1 MAEHVEPT
9 GAVRAVGARDLIFS
23 TTDGRGVIESAN
35 QGFTRV
41 AAHPWS
47 ALVGAPH
54 NIIRHPQMP
63 AGAFKLMWDTLQAG
77 RPFSAYVQN
86 LAGDGAAYWVF
97 ATVTPL
103 GDGYLSVRIA
113 PGVEAFWSAAAGAYA
128 DVLVAERQARA
139 EGLGGVAVAEAGCAR
154 LAERIGQLGF
164 ADAEEFMHTVMPAE
178 VLAMAERRRPVDPAE
193 QHAGPVGTVLATC
206 VAVDQEVAGLM
217 ARLDGL
223 HALADRLREVERD
236 ALTAVAALAEVTE
249 LAQHA
254 SETVSQTAPVLLSTA
269 GAMSTLGDEVAEML
283 ADLVPEL
290 ATARRAVLRVRFR
303 IALARLHGDAV
314 VDAAREIDRGS
325 AQLGPEHLAQ
335 LCACLRD
342 DLATANR
349 DLADGG
355 AVLRRVGAGL
365 EVAHDRLR
373 RTDRF
378 LATWRVQVPRYQ
390 VSRQLAPYVSP
401 IDGRLR
407 MSHEQLAALRDL
419 ADRCAAEA
427 QPFDDGPLR
436 VLVDR
441 VAAAARGLEPAGV
454 PPLSPTGGP
463 L

>member
-9 GAVRAVGARDLIFS
+9 GAARTVGARDLIFS
-23 TTDGRGVIESAN
+23 TTDGRGVITAAN

-77 RPFSAYVQN
+77 EPFSAYVQN

-113 PGVEAFWSAAAGAYA
+113 PGVDAFWSAAAGAYA
-128 DVLVAERQARA
+128 DVLVAERHAQA
-139 EGLGGVAVAEAGCAR
+139 EGLGGVAVAAVGCAR
-154 LAERIGQLGF
+154 LGERIGQLGF

-178 VLAMAERRRPVDPAE
+178 VLAMAERRQPLGPAE
-193 QHAGPVGTVLATC
+193 QHAGPVGAVLATC
-206 VAVDQEVAGLM
+206 VAVDREVAGLM
-217 ARLDGL
+217 ARMDGL
-223 HALADRLREVERD
+223 QLLAEQLQEVERD
-236 ALTAVAALAEVTE
+236 ALTAVAALTEVTE

-254 SETVSQTAPVLLSTA
+254 SATVSQTAPVLLSTA
-269 GAMSTLGDEVAEML
+269 GAMATLGDEVGEML
-283 ADLVPEL
+283 ADLAPEL
-290 ATARRAVLRVRFR
+290 AAARRTVLRVRFR

-314 VDAAREIDRGS
+314 VDAAREIDRGT

-335 LCACLRD
+335 LCTCLRD
-342 DLATANR
+342 DLATAR
-349 DLADGG
+349 QDLADGA
-355 AVLRRVGAGL
+355 AVLRRVGLGL
-365 EVAHDRLR
+365 EVAHERLR

-419 ADRCAAEA
+419 AERCADEA
-427 QPFDDGPLR
+427 RPFDDAALSA
-436 VLVDR
+436 LVDR
-441 VAAAARGLEPAGV
+441 VADAARGLAPVA
-454 PPLSPTGGP
+454 PPLSPAGGLP
-463 L
+463 